1 MKAKKVKQEVEV
13 DVQDA
18 YCELSQS
25 EQIEFLL
32 FNIEDLPDDAL
43 IVELESRGY
52 PVTEPVSE

>member
-1 MKAKKVKQEVEV
+1 MKTKKVKQEVEI

-32 FNIEDLPDDAL
+32 FNIEDLPDDDLMA
-43 IVELESRGY
+43 ELRNRGY
-52 PVTEPVSE
+52 EV